1 MAAPRRQAGAAPKVT
16 APRPKA
22 PAAVVNKRM
31 SMSPAPQR
39 LINQRAKL
47 AQSAATPRPKPVT
60 PKRAVKG
67 AGGQGRMQ
75 S

>member
-22 PAAVVNKRM
+22 PAAVVSKRM

-39 LINQRAKL
+39 LIEQRSKL
-47 AQSAATPRPKPVT
+47 AKAAAVRPAA

>member
-22 PAAVVNKRM
+22 PAAVVNKKM
-31 SMSPAPQR
+31 SMSPPAR
-39 LINQRAKL
+39 AIAQRATL
-47 AQSAATPRPKPVT
+47 AKAAAHPPKPVT
-60 PKRAVKG
+60 PKRAVRG